1 MILLALAA
9 AALAQGHWT
18 GPMTEEYRGPGYFCG
33 AGYAIHLLRG
43 DRALVLPQS
52 ASADVQGT
60 RLVLGGREVNVW
72 NGAPRERGRVV
83 ARYGGTAVS
92 EQNEGG
98 QAAYVVADQ
107 TDFALRLTSD
117 AFHGFKRD
125 AWFFTRA
132 NFNSTAEN
140 RVHCLAAESY

>member
-1 MILLALAA
+1 MMILLALAA
-9 AALAQGHWT
+9 IAAVQWT
-18 GPMTEEYRGPGYFCG
+18 GPRTEEYRGPGYFCG
-33 AGYAIHLLRG
+33 GGYAIHLLRG

-52 ASADVQGT
+52 ASAGVQGV

-83 ARYGGTAVS
+83 VRYGGTAVS
-92 EQNEGG
+92 EQSEGR

-117 AFHGFKRD
+117 AFRGFKQD
-125 AWFFTRA
+125 GWFFTRA
-132 NFNSTAEN
+132 NFSSAAES
-140 RVHCLAAESY
+140 RVRCLAAESY